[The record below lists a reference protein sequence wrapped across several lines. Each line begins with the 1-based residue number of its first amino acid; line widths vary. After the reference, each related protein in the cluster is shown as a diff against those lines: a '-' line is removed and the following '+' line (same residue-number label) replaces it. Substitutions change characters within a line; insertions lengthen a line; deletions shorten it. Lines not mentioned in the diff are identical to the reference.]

1 MASVSSSEKA
11 GNPFAALNA
20 ASTKSTGSSEAADSG
35 QDRFLTLLV
44 AQMKNQDPL
53 NPLDNAQVTSQLAQ
67 INTVNGI
74 EKLNQTLNK
83 LLDSNQSTQALQ
95 AATVVG
101 REVLAEGNSIVLA
114 GGSARAGFELQDGAD
129 QVTVSVSS
137 PSGQVVHRAT
147 LSNLAAGIHSF
158 EWDGKT
164 DAGAA
169 ASDGKYS
176 FAVSA
181 KQGGSDAKAQ
191 ALAVSRV
198 DGVSNG
204 GNGISVRTSN
214 GTLEWTKIKQVM

>member
-1 MASVSSSEKA
+1 MTSVSISEKA
-11 GNPFAALNA
+11 GNPHAAFYT
-20 ASTKSTGSSEAADSG
+20 ASTKSTASTAAPESG

-74 EKLNQTLNK
+74 EKLNQTLTK
-83 LLDSNQSTQALQ
+83 LLDSNQNTQALQ
-95 AATVVG
+95 AASVVG
-101 REVLAEGNSIVLA
+101 RDVLVEGNGMVLA
-114 GGSARAGFELQDGAD
+114 GGSARAGFELADAAD
-129 QVTVSVSS
+129 QVSVTVSSAG
-137 PSGQVVHRAT
+137 GQVVHRAT
-147 LSNLAAGIHSF
+147 LANLAAGIHTF

-169 ASDGKYS
+169 AAAGNYS

-181 KQGGSDAKAQ
+181 KQGGSDAKVQ

-204 GNGISVRTSN
+204 SNGLSLRTSS
-214 GTLEWTKIKQVM
+214 GTLDWSKIKQVM

>member
-1 MASVSSSEKA
+1 MSSITSSESA
-11 GNPFAALNA
+11 GNPYAALNA
-20 ASTKSTGSSEAADSG
+20 TSTKSTGPTGATDSG

-83 LLDSNQSTQALQ
+83 LLDSNQSMQALQ

-101 REVLAEGNSIVLA
+101 REVLAEGNGIVLSDGA
-114 GGSARAGFELQDGAD
+114 ARAGFELQDGAD
-129 QVTVSVSS
+129 QVMVTVSSAG
-137 PSGQVVHRAT
+137 GQVVHRAT
-147 LSNLAAGIHSF
+147 LSNLAAGIHTF

-169 ASDGKYS
+169 ATAGSYS
-176 FAVSA
+176 FAVTA
-181 KQGGSDAKAQ
+181 KQGVSDAKVQ
-191 ALAVSRV
+191 ALSVSRV

-204 GNGISVRTSN
+204 GNGISVRTSG
-214 GTLEWTKIKQVM
+214 GTLDWSKIKQVM

>member
-1 MASVSSSEKA
+1 MASITGTDSAS
-11 GNPFAALNA
+11 NPYAALNA
-20 ASTKSTGSSEAADSG
+20 ASTKSAGGSEAADSG

-101 REVLAEGNSIVLA
+101 REVLAEGNGIVLA

-129 QVTVSVSS
+129 QVTVAVSS

-147 LSNLAAGIHSF
+147 LSNLAAGIHTF

-164 DAGAA
+164 DAGAPA
-169 ASDGKYS
+169 AAGNYS

-181 KQGGSDAKAQ
+181 KQGGTDAKVQ

-204 GNGISVRTSN
+204 SNGISVRTSS
-214 GTLEWTKIKQVM
+214 GTLDWSKIKQVM

>member
-1 MASVSSSEKA
+1 MASITSSESA
-11 GNPFAALNA
+11 SNPYAALNA
-20 ASTKSTGSSEAADSG
+20 ASTKSTNSTDVADSG

-74 EKLNQTLNK
+74 EKLNHTLTK
-83 LLDSNQSTQALQ
+83 LLESNQDTQALQ

-101 REVLAEGNSIVLA
+101 RQVLADGNGIVLA
-114 GGSARAGFELQDGAD
+114 GATARAGFELADGAD
-129 QVTVSVSS
+129 QVTITVSS
-137 PSGQVVHRAT
+137 AGGQLVHRAT
-147 LSNLAAGIHSF
+147 LANLAPGIHTF

-169 ASDGKYS
+169 AADGRYS

-181 KQGGSDAKAQ
+181 KLGGANAPV
-191 ALAVSRV
+191 APLAVSRV
-198 DGVSNG
+198 DGVSNSSS
-204 GNGISVRTSN
+204 GISVRTSS
-214 GTLEWTKIKQVM
+214 GTLDWTKIKQVM